1 MGHCFHCP
9 ITSTQKGY
17 FKISITESLPTVNYM
32 GPYGEQYTECISPHY
47 LKFGRTTPFT
57 FLLFTC
63 ELQRAQLRVSEE
75 QIPLHG
81 ALARILIPLQ
91 QAL

>member
-1 MGHCFHCP
+1 M
-9 ITSTQKGY
+9 QKGY
-17 FKISITESLPTVNYM
+17 FKISIIESLTTVNYM
-32 GPYGEQYTECISPHY
+32 GPHY